1 MEEGHATGEA
11 GHTCYACNPTTAK
24 KPGGGGGG
32 GSAATAAKKK
42 YNSVGDLI
50 KHCIRDH
57 PNTVIAS
64 SPTDDIV
71 QLSSK

>member
-1 MEEGHATGEA
+1 MEGHATGEE
-11 GHTCYACNPTTAK
+11 GHACYACNPK
-24 KPGGGGGG
+24 KPGDV
-32 GSAATAAKKK
+32 AKKK

-64 SPTDDIV
+64 SPTDEIKQN
-71 QLSSK
+71 QLL